1 MISDCVSAVSVLL
14 LGLLLAFLSVL
25 DPQVLEPRFNAEL
38 FAQILSIP
46 QNKTLLRR
54 HLSTHVVALIG
65 NDTQHKKREAEST
78 PGYVPLLPS
87 AKVKVRT
94 KDTQSSFLQFII

>member
-1 MISDCVSAVSVLL
+1 MKQILKLCVWFPWLFWLVNGELNWKYSWSFDVS
-14 LGLLLAFLSVL
+14 
-25 DPQVLEPRFNAEL
+25 QVLEPRFNAEL

-65 NDTQHKKREAEST
+65 NETQHKKREAEST
-78 PGYVPLLPS
+78 SGYVPLLPN
-87 AKVKVRT
+87 AKVKVRMML
-94 KDTQSSFLQFII
+94 F

>member
-1 MISDCVSAVSVLL
+1 MCLVFLVILIYIVKGVLNWKYSWLKFWSFDVS
-14 LGLLLAFLSVL
+14 
-25 DPQVLEPRFNAEL
+25 QVLEPRFNAEL

-65 NDTQHKKREAEST
+65 NETQHKKREAEST
-78 PGYVPLLPS
+78 SGYVPLLPN
-87 AKVKVRT
+87 AKVKVRMVL
-94 KDTQSSFLQFII
+94 F